1 MRVRLTGDQN
11 ARLAAALVRAGRR
24 EIGGQ
29 LYGEQLAPSDFVVTE
44 LTIQARPGTISRFLV
59 DLIQA
64 ARDSIRFFDRTD
76 HRYTRYN
83 YIGEWHS
90 HPSYAVQPSGVDAA
104 TMRALV
110 RDPQFVGSFA
120 VLMIVRMDEERLT
133 AGAWLFDPR
142 GMEGAITLE
151 LDYDGRS

>member
-1 MRVRLTGDQN
+1 MAGDQT
-11 ARLAAALVRAGRR
+11 AKLAAALIRAGRR

-29 LYGEQLAPSDFVVTE
+29 LFGEQLAPSDFIVTE
-44 LTIQARPGTISRFLV
+44 LTIQARPGTMSRFLV
-59 DLIQA
+59 NLMQA
-64 ARDSIRFFDRTD
+64 ARDAVRFFDRTD

-90 HPSYAVQPSGVDAA
+90 HPSYAVRPSGVDIG

-110 RDPQFVGSFA
+110 GDPQFVGSFA
-120 VLMIVRMDEERLT
+120 VLMIVRMDKDNMT

-142 GMEGAITLE
+142 GTESAITME
-151 LDYDGRS
+151 LRHDG

>member
-1 MRVRLTGDQN
+1 MRVRLAGDQTTK
-11 ARLAAALVRAGRR
+11 LAAALVRAGRR

-29 LYGEQLAPSDFVVTE
+29 LFGEQLAPSDFMVTE
-44 LTIQARPGTISRFLV
+44 LTIQARPGTISRFFV
-59 DLIQA
+59 DLMQA
-64 ARDSIRFFDRTD
+64 ARNAIRFFDRTD

-90 HPSYAVQPSGVDAA
+90 HPSYAVQPSGVDVG

-110 RDPQFVGSFA
+110 GDPQFVGSFA
-120 VLMIVRMDEERLT
+120 VLMIVRIDDDCLP

-142 GMEGAITLE
+142 GTESVITLE
-151 LDYDGRS
+151 LQNDG